1 MFDSNGQTCNRMCT
15 CEYTYFFY
23 IRNRA
28 GCESYSTDH
37 MYVYSWSLSDCFS
50 SFNCCS
56 LESSSLTTFSLYT
69 NNLSTK
75 LSIASPT
82 VIL

>member
-15 CEYTYFFY
+15 CECTYFFFQK
-23 IRNRA
+23 NRV
-28 GCESYSTDH
+28 GWEPHSTDL
-37 MYVYSWSLSDCFS
+37 MYVYCWSLFYCLS

-56 LESSSLTTFSLYT
+56 IENYSLMTFSLSS

-75 LSIASPT
+75 LKIASPT